1 MTVKGSE
8 LLRDARGLKFILND
22 TGILFFPTS
31 LQHREVKAPGL
42 SYEDDYA
49 GNAVA
54 GIITPDHVELRYHKA
69 FSDERIRDLWTK
81 VSKVP
86 AVAQAK
92 LGRAYY
98 QGREVS

>member
-1 MTVKGSE
+1 MTVAGSE
-8 LLRDARGLKFILND
+8 LLRDTRGLKFLLND
-22 TGILFFPTS
+22 SGILFFPTS

-49 GNAVA
+49 GNALA
-54 GIITPDHVELRYHKA
+54 GIITPDRVELRYHKA

-81 VSKVP
+81 VLKIP
-86 AVAQAK
+86 AVTQAK

-98 QGREVS
+98 QGREIL